1 MHYRVYDKHT
11 VILNSYEDNVELLE
25 KRSAIYSD
33 RPYMPMVD
41 LYAYQYPISM

>member
-33 RPYMPMVD
+33 RPYMPMGRLVRIPVSD
-41 LYAYQYPISM
+41 